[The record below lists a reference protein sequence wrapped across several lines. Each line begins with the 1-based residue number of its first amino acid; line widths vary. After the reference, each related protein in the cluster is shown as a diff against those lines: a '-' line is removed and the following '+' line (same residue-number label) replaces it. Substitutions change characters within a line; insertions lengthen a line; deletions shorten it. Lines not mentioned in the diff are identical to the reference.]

1 MKKQGKPSAAG
12 SAGKK
17 AKQKRFVAVILH
29 LMLLPFIWILK
40 DGRFVQLDEPQL
52 DKLITGYSQEP
63 LPERERLL
71 KRFLRKCCKVKRR
84 KTWKKTLPNSSGK
97 VPCKEMGKK
106 RKATADDLRFGAF
119 AFLSIPY
126 LFSEQKLGKDLMGDL
141 ICGLVCTRLREA
153 FPEIHFISSIKNFS
167 SSLFMVLS
175 SIFEAVVTK
184 TQWKEKPLFIRRH
197 PVHNLAG
204 NSLTGCHIWDNS
216 YVQLTWK
223 DKSATAHL
231 PFQDTVVLLAKA
243 SIAQTKESLPLLHN
257 CFSLH
262 LDCAFGKDVPRNE
275 IPAPSPG
282 EHAQEALQY
291 LQLYRYECSALLE
304 LWRRR
309 CQGDPYWIERIA
321 ATVRSSFTGSGALW
335 GENDALRPEIR
346 AAVLADFLDFVRE
359 NGYLTA
365 DEIEEWHGKVTSQQ
379 ALPDASVLPP
389 ADSAEAVIEVM
400 RRYVAE
406 HGDDIVPDGT
416 PASAEA
422 AKGGVWRTI
431 GGKTNDAFLMLT
443 EPDFA
448 SLYRRLAKAA
458 GLMPILP
465 VNPSDWLAQ
474 VLKNL
479 QAADVNK
486 VDGTTY
492 RFRYRLLDHWDDK
505 DYVVALKRSA
515 LMDDPNTK

>member
-12 SAGKK
+12 STDKK
-17 AKQKRFVAVILH
+17 AKAERFVVVILH

-141 ICGLVCTRLREA
+141 ICGLVCTRLREE

-167 SSLFMVLS
+167 SSLYMVLS

-309 CQGDPYWIERIA
+309 CQGDPY
-321 ATVRSSFTGSGALW
+321 
-335 GENDALRPEIR
+335 
-346 AAVLADFLDFVRE
+346 
-359 NGYLTA
+359 
-365 DEIEEWHGKVTSQQ
+365 
-379 ALPDASVLPP
+379 
-389 ADSAEAVIEVM
+389 
-400 RRYVAE
+400 
-406 HGDDIVPDGT
+406 
-416 PASAEA
+416 
-422 AKGGVWRTI
+422 
-431 GGKTNDAFLMLT
+431 
-443 EPDFA
+443 
-448 SLYRRLAKAA
+448 
-458 GLMPILP
+458 
-465 VNPSDWLAQ
+465 
-474 VLKNL
+474 
-479 QAADVNK
+479 
-486 VDGTTY
+486 
-492 RFRYRLLDHWDDK
+492 
-505 DYVVALKRSA
+505 
-515 LMDDPNTK
+515 